1 MFSESPFSSSPFGTT
16 VTIVQAGFVER
27 HYFTLF
33 IQQGLDLTGSIS
45 QTLGK
50 DLSIQ
55 QRQDN
60 TLVLSKKVKS

>member
-27 HYFTLF
+27 YYFTLF
-33 IQQGLDLTGSIS
+33 IQQGLEISGAIS

>member
-27 HYFTLF
+27 DYFTLF
-33 IQQGLDLTGSIS
+33 IQQGLEISGAIS